1 MPSMLYEIEQKNQIY
16 KLIIMLLFT
25 TDSELYDILTQL
37 ITAKFSRTP
46 AGRQNFVKV
55 QNSEKHYVSLQS

>member
-1 MPSMLYEIEQKNQIY
+1 MLYEIGQKNQIY

-25 TDSELYDILTQL
+25 TDSELYDIWTQL
-37 ITAKFSRTP
+37 ITAKFSRTHV
-46 AGRQNFVKV
+46 GRQNFVKV